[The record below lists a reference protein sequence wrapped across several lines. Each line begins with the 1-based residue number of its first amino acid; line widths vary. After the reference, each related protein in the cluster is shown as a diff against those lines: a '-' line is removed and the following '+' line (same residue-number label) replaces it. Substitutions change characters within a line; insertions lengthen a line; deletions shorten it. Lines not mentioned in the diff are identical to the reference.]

1 MCKDHKKIS
10 KTYSHYYFQLLGGS
24 AYARYKLVR
33 FFQSDHASL
42 YPVTSVMCKDSAPQ
56 YGNLAE

>member
-1 MCKDHKKIS
+1 MKCARITKR
-10 KTYSHYYFQLLGGS
+10 FQKHSS
-24 AYARYKLVR
+24 AYTRYKLVR

-42 YPVTSVMCKDSAPQ
+42 YPATSVMCKDWAPQ